1 MKQIRL
7 FTAAIA
13 AILALATLASC
24 QKEQNPD
31 APGTEGV
38 TSFTATI
45 LQTKTTI
52 ATDGKIAW
60 RAGDEIAVTDASEAT
75 SVFVAESAGASTTFN
90 IKDGETPLGD
100 GPYTATY
107 GSIDSQLYD
116 ASGANCPLVAEATTG
131 TSFTFSSPYAVMR
144 ITAKSDNAEVITKV
158 EVENDGTLLATLTC
172 SGQVLTPEGT
182 VFYVALKADTYNA
195 LKITFYTADFC
206 ASKLRNSE
214 SALILAAGDL
224 LPLTLSFS
232 SSDWLPSCVAAGTMI
247 IMANGE
253 RKPVEQLVEGDVI
266 RTFDHVNGVL
276 STAPIC
282 FVWETKNIAKA
293 FTLSFVGETGE
304 GAGSGSGSGVGSGSA
319 VGEGP
324 ARTEV
329 TVIEEHGFFCREQ
342 QRYAF
347 INARNA
353 KDYIG
358 CHFYDADAGC
368 WLELTGCKQLNKG
381 VDAYSIV
388 TRGHLNHLADGLL
401 SMSDGSFTIMA
412 NIFDFDDQLRYD
424 AARKAADIARYGLT
438 PLEKVL
444 EYEGFTEADYDDY
457 NLQYLNVAVGK
468 GITTWDYVQ
477 ALSDYCVA
485 NGIY

>member
-24 QKEQNPD
+24 QKEQNPG
-31 APGTEGV
+31 APATEGV

-60 RAGDEIAVTDASEAT
+60 GAGDEIAVTDASAAT

-144 ITAKSDNAEVITKV
+144 ITAKSESAEAITKV

-182 VFYVALKADTYNA
+182 VFYVALEADTYAA
-195 LKITFYTADFC
+195 LKVTFYTDVFC
-206 ASKLRNSE
+206 ASKVRSSE
-214 SALILAAGDL
+214 LTLAAGDL
-224 LPLTLSFS
+224 LPLTLSFI
-232 SSDWLPSCVAAGTMI
+232 SDDWEPSCVAAGTMI
-247 IMANGE
+247 TMADGS

-266 RTFDHVNGVL
+266 RTFDHENGVL

-304 GAGSGSGSGVGSGSA
+304 GAGFGSGSA

-329 TVIEEHGFFCREQ
+329 TVIEEHGFYCREQ

-368 WLELTGCKQLNKG
+368 WLELTGCKQLNRG

-424 AARKAADIARYGLT
+424 AARMAADIAEYGLT

-444 EYEGFTEADYDDY
+444 EYEGFTEADYTDY